1 VIPAPPDGYTTVHEV
16 YCEVHRRAPA
26 YWDWREGKAWPSF
39 FPKSERFSEAVV
51 GMAMRSMSVSGV
63 TFDPYGHDLYLK
75 DVNQAAWR
83 LTQTIVGNVGELIVV
98 KAGVESRMN
107 PSAMCDMAEF
117 PLTPWGDMARGRVNW
132 SDDAFSKLIP
142 SDFGQ
147 RETWQ
152 SWIEGLDGGL
162 IFLPADKTK
171 KMIAQAKQG
180 GQKQGGQKLRATQI
194 LAKEFEPLTDEELDA
209 LGPVKAKRYLKS
221 RGKNVSESKAKRALT
236 CERERRKNL
245 TTQS

>member
-1 VIPAPPDGYTTVHEV
+1 MIPNSPNGLMTIYEV
-16 YCEVHRRAPA
+16 YCDAHSYAPS
-26 YWDWREGKAWPSF
+26 YWNWRNGKGWPSF
-39 FPKSERFSEAVV
+39 FPESERPSLELLVKVAKTQPDWADFL
-51 GMAMRSMSVSGV
+51 
-63 TFDPYGHDLYLK
+63 DPYPHGDYLHDI
-75 DVNQAAWR
+75 NQAAWK
-83 LTQTIVGNVGELIVV
+83 LTQTVVRNVGEMIVI
-98 KAGVESRMN
+98 KDGNETSMN

-117 PLTPWGDMARGRVNW
+117 PNTPWGDMAEGRVNW
-132 SDDAFSKLIP
+132 SETAFRKIIP
-142 SDFGQ
+142 TDLGQ
-147 RETWQ
+147 RKTWQ
-152 SWIEGLDGGL
+152 GWIANLEGGR
-162 IFLPADKTK
+162 IYLPADKTK

-221 RGKNVSESKAKRALT
+221 RGKNVSDSKAKRALT